1 VAVHPPSIL
10 YYISFCVN
18 KQDTPPACRVQ
29 FPLPILIFCIFYIII
44 TAFSEI
50 ASKKGQ
56 KYMPYP
62 AFDRSFQMY
71 YNEGKKDMKGQT
83 YL

>member
-1 VAVHPPSIL
+1 MGL
-10 YYISFCVN
+10 
-18 KQDTPPACRVQ
+18 
-29 FPLPILIFCIFYIII
+29 III
-44 TAFSEI
+44 LVLVGLVVSYVLAEEFMEI